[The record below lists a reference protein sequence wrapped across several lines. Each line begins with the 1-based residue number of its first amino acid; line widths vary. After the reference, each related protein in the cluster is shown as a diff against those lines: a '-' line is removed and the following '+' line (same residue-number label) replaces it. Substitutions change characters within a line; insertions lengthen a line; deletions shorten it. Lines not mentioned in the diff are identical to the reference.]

1 MNRMNFTI
9 SNMTAD
15 KLREVSKETK
25 EAMSR
30 IVENAIWIYMMM
42 RETNKVQTDLLGKQF
57 NNLREELNDKQMTID
72 DILKPLKK

>member
-1 MNRMNFTI
+1 MNFTI